1 MSFDNAAW
9 AINGALLGSSLARRA
24 EFAALGGAAGVV
36 QKDDLKVSQLDVPGI
51 GVQIAPGVA
60 LVSNKYQ
67 AIPNETYVASNPS
80 VHIIPSDSMPASN
93 PSAKS
98 YILAVVVGDP
108 DFSQVGHPWMPS
120 TGVPAGQENTFQ
132 YVRPTLIEVAAGA
145 TTLAG
150 AYPALPLARIDV
162 PANTTTITNAMI
174 VDLRKL
180 ARPRQEQQIF
190 VSPGGTWTDASPVRI
205 PSGSAYGDF
214 GSGQFLPTVTVP
226 SWATRAII
234 VASING
240 VKVDDTSVN
249 VAGHVRTQLGGVVGP
264 DTIYDYSIGGGAIRD
279 NLQTAGSYDV
289 TSIAGQDV
297 TIRVEG
303 YQTAPASPTTSQ
315 RVSLRGGSQQIF
327 DVRFFEQ

>member
-1 MSFDNAAW
+1 MTFDTTAW

-24 EFAALGGAAGVV
+24 EFAALGGASGIA
-36 QKDDLKVSQLDVPGI
+36 QKNDLKVTQLDTPGV

-60 LVSNKYQ
+60 LVTNKYQ
-67 AIPNETYVASNPS
+67 STPNETYVASNPS
-80 VHIIPSDSMPASN
+80 VHIIPSSSMPASN

-98 YILAVVVGDP
+98 YILAVVIGDP

-120 TGVPAGQENTFQ
+120 TGVPAGQEQTFV

-145 TTLAG
+145 TTLSG

-162 PANTTTITNAMI
+162 PANTTTITNSMI

-190 VSPGGTWTDASPVRI
+190 VSPGGTWDTTTQALI
-205 PSGSAYGDF
+205 PSGSAYGNWGTAQF
-214 GSGQFLPTVTVP
+214 GPSVTVP
-226 SWATRAII
+226 SWATRAIV

-240 VKVDDTSVN
+240 ARLDDTSADVY
-249 VAGHVRTQLGGVVGP
+249 GHVRTRLGSVSGP
-264 DTIYDYSIGGGAIRD
+264 DTMFDYSTGGGGLRD

-289 TSIAGQDV
+289 TSIAGTTV
-297 TIRVEG
+297 PIIVEG
-303 YQTAPASPTTSQ
+303 YQTGPAAPTTAQ
-315 RVSLRGGSQQIF
+315 RMALRGGSQQIF
-327 DVRFFEQ
+327 DIRFFEQ